1 MGRKR
6 NVSSDVRSSEY
17 PQLTNIHP
25 SYRTIELFF
34 YLDPAHRPF
43 SYCPFIIMEAAGTCN
58 RNPKYFPLEVPS
70 LGSHNKDL

>member
-6 NVSSDVRSSEY
+6 NVSSDVSESEY

-25 SYRTIELFF
+25 SDRTIELFF
-34 YLDPAHRPF
+34 NLVPAQRPF
-43 SYCPFIIMEAAGTCN
+43 LYCPFIIMESAGTCN
-58 RNPKYFPLEVPS
+58 RNPKYFSLEVPS